1 MLSSVETG
9 VQRNVFQIF
18 CSVFREKSV
27 FCIKLQK
34 LTQDGKLK
42 ICSDDPLL
50 HANRFYAYFYGGKRV
65 VFYIYTLYILRN
77 CSLLCVTASRPWLSS
92 DRFQNLYIILF
103 SKRLRDPAI
112 FWGPQNWGGPW
123 QLIRQSIL
131 FIVTSQ
137 IKLKLYVD
145 CVSVVFFSLS
155 VVADSGLGW
164 MLFGLHAIYHVKYH
178 EFLILC
184 NYLICDSTVLH
195 QITRK

>member
-1 MLSSVETG
+1 MISSVETG

-18 CSVFREKSV
+18 CSVFQEKSE

-34 LTQDGKLK
+34 LTQDGKPK

-137 IKLKLYVD
+137 IKLKL
-145 CVSVVFFSLS
+145 
-155 VVADSGLGW
+155 
-164 MLFGLHAIYHVKYH
+164 
-178 EFLILC
+178 
-184 NYLICDSTVLH
+184 
-195 QITRK
+195 

>member
-1 MLSSVETG
+1 MTPFCMLIDFMLIFMVEKG
-9 VQRNVFQIF
+9 SCF
-18 CSVFREKSV
+18 
-27 FCIKLQK
+27 
-34 LTQDGKLK
+34 
-42 ICSDDPLL
+42 
-50 HANRFYAYFYGGKRV
+50 
-65 VFYIYTLYILRN
+65 IYTLYILRN

-145 CVSVVFFSLS
+145 CVSVVFLLF
-155 VVADSGLGW
+155 VFCCRFWIRMVAL
-164 MLFGLHAIYHVKYH
+164 GLHAIYHVKYH

-184 NYLICDSTVLH
+184 EYLICDSTVLH
-195 QITRK
+195 QITKK

>member
-1 MLSSVETG
+1 MISSVETG

-145 CVSVVFFSLS
+145 CVSVVFFLF
-155 VVADSGLGW
+155 VFCCRFWIRMVAFW
-164 MLFGLHAIYHVKYH
+164 
-178 EFLILC
+178 
-184 NYLICDSTVLH
+184 
-195 QITRK
+195 ITCHIPC